1 MLQFPVIRSTFFSE
15 ELTYADQNVGHILMH
30 QLTVICIQNII
41 RTAFLV
47 QSQRK
52 RSVFVLIS
60 KGKFHL
66 ITVTKLNRTSMDAF
80 PFEIRQT
87 VLIYLTALYQCI
99 LQKFSNLCFFHC
111 QLIFIRHRLIHA
123 AATCRKIAAHRLSC
137 LKRRFF
143 QDFKDSS
150 LCSAGT
156 FFLDHKAYF
165 LSRNSV
171 FDQHFLIVNT
181 DITFIRKVH
190 LFYYTFVNFTFF
202 HFNYS
207 SSILNQSRQVSSNYT
222 TTSIFE

>member
-1 MLQFPVIRSTFFSE
+1 M
-15 ELTYADQNVGHILMH
+15 
-30 QLTVICIQNII
+30 
-41 RTAFLV
+41 

-52 RSVFVLIS
+52 WTVFVLIS
-60 KGKFHL
+60 KREFHL
-66 ITVTKLNRTSMDAF
+66 VTIAELNRTSMDAF

-87 VLIYLTALYQCI
+87 VLIYLTTLYQCI
-99 LQKFSNLCFFHC
+99 LQQFFYLCFFHC
-111 QLIFIRHRLIHA
+111 QLILIRHRLIHA

-156 FFLDHKAYF
+156 FFLDHKAYL

-171 FDQHFLIVNT
+171 FDQHFLIVDT

-202 HFNYS
+202 HYIYS
-207 SSILNQSRQVSSNYT
+207 LSISLLAEHIALSETEQ
-222 TTSIFE
+222 